1 VAAKLLC
8 FRNRIASFKM
18 KDGLAFVVLAEPAGF
33 QRDQA
38 RLVCLGGITCPNKNF
53 RHSCQSF
60 GKIRE
65 EFSGY
70 FALIAAGPENPRDNH
85 PTLGFGAQSSNI
97 SSV

>member
-1 VAAKLLC
+1 MAAKLLC
-8 FRNRIASFKM
+8 FRNRIASLEM

-38 RLVCLGGITCPNKNF
+38 RLVGLSAITRSNEYF

-65 EFSGY
+65 EFSSH
-70 FALIAAGPENPRDNH
+70 FTFIAARPEDPRDNY
-85 PTLGFGAQSSNI
+85 PALGFGAQSSSI

>member
-18 KDGLAFVVLAEPAGF
+18 KDGLAFVVLAKPAGF

-38 RLVCLGGITCPNKNF
+38 RLNRSRASTQAKINF
-53 RHSCQSF
+53 RHGCQTF

-65 EFSGY
+65 EFRSY
-70 FALIAAGPENPRDNH
+70 FALIAAGPENPCDNH
-85 PTLGFGAQSSNI
+85 PTVRFRAQSSNI

>member
-1 VAAKLLC
+1 VAAKLLR
-8 FRNRIASFKM
+8 FRNRIASLEM

-38 RLVCLGGITCPNKNF
+38 RLNRSRASTRAKINF
-53 RHSCQSF
+53 RHGCQTF

-65 EFSGY
+65 EFRSY
-70 FALIAAGPENPRDNH
+70 FAFIAAGPENPSDNH
-85 PTLGFGAQSSNI
+85 PTLGFGVQSSNI